1 MVELSGKQR
10 SYLRALAH
18 HRPVSVQVGAGG
30 VSDAVMS
37 EIDAALARHELL
49 KIRLHEPSR
58 VERTQMIAAI
68 CRRAGAVAV
77 QHIGKVAVIY
87 RAGDD
92 PQIHLPGGQPSD
104 DA

>member
-49 KIRLHEPSR
+49 KIRLHEASR
-58 VERTQMIAAI
+58 VERTRMIAAI
-68 CRRAGAVAV
+68 CRHAGAVAV
-77 QHIGKVAVIY
+77 QHIGKVALIY
-87 RAGDD
+87 RPGAD
-92 PQIHLPGGQPSD
+92 PRIRLPGGQRPD
-104 DA
+104 GA